1 MKGCFPKLRRLGPE
15 QEILLN
21 RMVMGGAAALA
32 VSYFMDDRFIQG
44 AFGIYLTL
52 NFALFF
58 MNQRSIWQEERRWVA
73 AIVLDISMA
82 FAVMM
87 RSAETMS
94 FFYPLFLWVIL
105 GNGFRFGVRYLVIA
119 SVLSVLAFGTVVLA
133 TDYWR
138 PNQVLGFSLTLA
150 LIIIPAYCGTLI
162 KKLSRAKEEAETAN
176 RAKSYFL
183 ASVSHELRTP
193 LNAIIGYGN
202 HLKQMS
208 LPKNQYDMIDASV
221 LAGEH
226 LLHLIDQLIQI
237 ARSDSGNAEVIRR
250 PMRLT
255 TVMAEIRDIMLVRA
269 EEKGLSLQISAE
281 PLSDRLIDAPAD
293 IVRNILLNLT
303 GNALKFTE
311 SGSVAISGG
320 ISTEDDQ
327 TKLWFCVA
335 DTGIGIAEDA
345 MTRIFEPF
353 QQADET
359 VMNRFGGTGLGLA
372 ICEQLVRQIGGSISV
387 ESKVGL
393 GSRFLVTMPV
403 SCITA
408 ETESEAAG
416 IRNADAQTRI
426 LALGEF
432 DPDLLARAQSAGDFM
447 VRASQCSS
455 ISQLDEIIAKID
467 LADFDLVML
476 DEQLALQPGANDHV
490 FGLFDKPNLGIVL
503 VSNKQELD
511 LVDISIRAAFASI
524 IPPQADFEKVRS
536 ALRIGKSFANRP
548 HFHDERPATTPAT
561 TPASTTPRS
570 ILVADD
576 NRTNRNILAAIL
588 GAAGH
593 SVTQVCDGD
602 EMLDLLEKQGFDV
615 VLLDV
620 NMPRLNGIDACK
632 LWRQIEGS
640 RQHLP
645 IIGVTADATTETEKR
660 CIDAGMDLRLTKP
673 INAKLL
679 LEAIESVCEPENKRV
694 VAATQADPFG
704 KVVVLGERSA
714 VPASLDPQ
722 HLDYLYSIGDHMF
735 VTGMFEGFE
744 EDAIECREAMQQAIQ
759 CGDPE
764 RFRFAAHAFKSS
776 SNNIGATQLS
786 AMGALLEKITEAD
799 FEANGSDYLAKID
812 AELVRIKA
820 EVARIDRAPRHTAVG

>member
-1 MKGCFPKLRRLGPE
+1 MRNFFPNRRRLGPE

-21 RMVMGGAAALA
+21 RMVMGSAAALT
-32 VSYFMDDRFIQG
+32 VSYFLNDLFIQA
-44 AFGIYLTL
+44 AFGIYLTM

-58 MNQRSIWQEERRWVA
+58 MNQRNIWPEERRWIA
-73 AIVLDISMA
+73 AILLDISMA

-119 SVLSVLAFGTVVLA
+119 SILSVLAFGTVVA
-133 TDYWR
+133 STEYWQ
-138 PNQVLGFSLTLA
+138 PNRVLGISLTLA

-162 KKLSRAKEEAETAN
+162 KKLSRAKEEAEAAS

-202 HLKQMS
+202 HLKQMG

-237 ARSDSGNAEVIRR
+237 ARSDSNSAEIIRR

-255 TVMAEIRDIMLVRA
+255 AVIAEIRDIMLVRA
-269 EEKGLSLQISAE
+269 EEKGLALQISAE

-293 IVRNILLNLT
+293 IIRNILLNLT
-303 GNALKFTE
+303 GNAIKFTE

-320 ISTEDDQ
+320 VTTEGDKST
-327 TKLWFCVA
+327 LWFCVA

-345 MTRIFEPF
+345 VARIFEPF

-372 ICEQLVRQIGGSISV
+372 ICEQLVRQIGGTITV
-387 ESKVGL
+387 ESKLGL
-393 GSRFLVTMPV
+393 GSRFTVSLPV
-403 SCITA
+403 ACIPA
-408 ETESEAAG
+408 ETEDDAHAAMT
-416 IRNADAQTRI
+416 ADEQTRI
-426 LALGEF
+426 LALGKF
-432 DPDLLARAQSAGDFM
+432 DHDLLARAQSAGNFM
-447 VRASQCSS
+447 VRATHCESVG
-455 ISQLDEIIAKID
+455 QLDEIVGKLD
-467 LADFDLVML
+467 LAEFDLVML
-476 DEQLALQPGANDHV
+476 DDQLALEPGANDHIAK
-490 FGLFDKPNLGIVL
+490 LFEKADVGIVL
-503 VSNKQELD
+503 VSSQHEPD
-511 LVDISIRAAFASI
+511 LTDASIRAAFASI
-524 IPPQADFEKVRS
+524 IPLQADFEKVRS
-536 ALRIGKSFANRP
+536 ALRIGRSFANRP
-548 HFHDERPATTPAT
+548 HFRDDRTAPKPIAAPAVT
-561 TPASTTPRS
+561 SRS
-570 ILVADD
+570 VLVADD

-588 GAAGH
+588 GTAGH
-593 SVTQVCDGD
+593 EVTQVCDGD
-602 EMLDLLEKQGFDV
+602 EMLDLLEKESFDV

-645 IIGVTADATTETEKR
+645 IIGVTADATGETETR

-679 LEAIESVCEPENKRV
+679 LEAIESVCTNETKHV
-694 VAATQADPFG
+694 DPIALNDPLG
-704 KVVVLGERSA
+704 KVVAFGERPEEPS
-714 VPASLDPQ
+714 SIDPK
-722 HLDYLYSIGDHMF
+722 HLDYLYSIGDHAF
-735 VTGMFEGFE
+735 VASMFEGFE
-744 EDAIECREAMQQAIQ
+744 EDAVECHEAMERAIANA
-759 CGDPE
+759 DPE
-764 RFRFAAHAFKSS
+764 GFRFAAHAFKSS
-776 SNNIGATQLS
+776 GNNIGASQLA
-786 AMGALLEKITEAD
+786 AMGATLEKITEAD
-799 FEANGSDYLAKID
+799 FEMNGRDYLAKIE

-820 EVARIDRAPRHTAVG
+820 EVALIMPVPRQAAGR